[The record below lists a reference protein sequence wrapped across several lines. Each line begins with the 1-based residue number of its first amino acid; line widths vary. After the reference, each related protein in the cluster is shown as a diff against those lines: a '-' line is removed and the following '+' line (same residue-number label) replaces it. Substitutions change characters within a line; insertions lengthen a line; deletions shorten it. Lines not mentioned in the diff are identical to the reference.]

1 MASSVKLPRRLPLLI
16 IDGVLF
22 PGASIR
28 IPVTSY
34 RNMNMVKSHLLSRST
49 LSSAIIGVVPKEVGS
64 PESKDEDKTSMHEV
78 GTAGIVVQVT
88 GTNWPRP
95 AYTLLVTGLCRF
107 KLDSLAQESP
117 YLVGVVRQLDKL
129 PGEDLD
135 YCEDVAPELQE
146 LMEQFREQAARL
158 IDMLDLAVPAVVRLK
173 RLLNSLPIHPLPD
186 VCAAIVRAS
195 HAERLEIL
203 DAVDLTERFRKT
215 LPLLLRQIESLQDL
229 QHGNKRD
236 SSGIASKT
244 LQLEKISPLAKQQR
258 LDFDDGDLEEAD
270 DIANIEKKIR
280 AAEMPDHARKVAMKE
295 LQRLKKMP
303 IHMPEHAMT
312 RTYLELMTD
321 LPWNKVSPEV
331 VDLKKSKDDLDRD
344 HYGLDKLK
352 RRVLEFLAVR
362 QLKEGSLKGPILC
375 FVGPP
380 GVGKTSVGRS
390 IANSLSRE
398 FHRISLGGVCDQ
410 SDIRGHRRTY
420 IGSMPGRIIQGL
432 KTVGVKNPVFLLD
445 EIDKMSQGIHG
456 DPSAAL
462 LEVLDPEQNCNFTDH
477 YLNVPFDLSQVLF
490 IATANSTATIPAAL
504 LDRMEVISVP
514 GYTHE
519 EKQHIARFHLIPKQ
533 LKEHGLNEE
542 VLVITNDAI
551 RNLISKYTREAGVRS
566 LERRV
571 GGICRAVAVKVV
583 ERNNRSL
590 SDADGDCRFHPE
602 TREAVRG
609 SQAEISTSGQ
619 EAILM
624 SPPPE
629 LPFIVDE
636 SALEDILGPPIFE
649 NEIAARVGTAGVA
662 LGLAWTATGGEV
674 MFVEATKMEGDGQLI
689 LTGQLGD
696 VMKESA
702 KIALNW
708 LRSHA
713 TDYGLALSPAS
724 DIMENTDVHI
734 HFPAG
739 AVGKDGPSAG
749 VTIVTSLVSLFTGK
763 IVSPDTAMTGE
774 MTLRGLVLPVGGIK
788 SKVLAAHR
796 AGIRR
801 VILPKRNIKDLQE
814 VPTSVRNDMTFH
826 LVTHV
831 DEVLETAF
839 DGGLPLPSR
848 VKVSPSST
856 SSTQVSSTSKL

>member
-1 MASSVKLPRRLPLLI
+1 M
-16 IDGVLF
+16 
-22 PGASIR
+22 
-28 IPVTSY
+28 
-34 RNMNMVKSHLLSRST
+34 
-49 LSSAIIGVVPKEVGS
+49 S
-64 PESKDEDKTSMHEV
+64 PFV
-78 GTAGIVVQVT
+78 GIVVQVT

-107 KLDSLAQESP
+107 RLDSLAQESP

-173 RLLNSLPIHPLPD
+173 RLLNSLPIHSLPD

-203 DAVDLTERFRKT
+203 DAVDLTERFKKT

-258 LDFDDGDLEEAD
+258 LDFDDADLEEAD

-303 IHMPEHAMT
+303 THMPEHAMT
-312 RTYLELMTD
+312 RTYLELMTE

-331 VDLKKSKDDLDRD
+331 VDLQKSKDDLDRD

-390 IANSLSRE
+390 IANSLGRE
-398 FHRISLGGVCDQ
+398 FNRISLGGVCDQ

-551 RNLISKYTREAGVRS
+551 KNLISKYTREAGVRS

-571 GGICRAVAVKVV
+571 GAICRAVAVKVV

-590 SDADGDCRFHPE
+590 SDADGDCRLHPE

-609 SQAEISTSGQ
+609 SQAEIATSGQ
-619 EAILM
+619 ETILM

-629 LPFIVDE
+629 LPFFVDE

-713 TDYGLALSPAS
+713 TDYGLALSPAT

-734 HFPAG
+734 HFPGWLIFAIHVRTPYELPLSPQSLTLLISPITAG

-774 MTLRGLVLPVGGIK
+774 MTLRGLVLPVSVMLFLFSVCRQTNSVNSRKKRLMIRL
-788 SKVLAAHR
+788 SFPYRLAEL
-796 AGIRR
+796 R
-801 VILPKRNIKDLQE
+801 VRSLLHIEQ
-814 VPTSVRNDMTFH
+814 V
-826 LVTHV
+826 
-831 DEVLETAF
+831 F
-839 DGGLPLPSR
+839 DG
-848 VKVSPSST
+848 SSYLKGT
-856 SSTQVSSTSKL
+856 LKTYKRFPHLYGYVDKMSLHFKHFSN

>member
-1 MASSVKLPRRLPLLI
+1 M
-16 IDGVLF
+16 
-22 PGASIR
+22 
-28 IPVTSY
+28 
-34 RNMNMVKSHLLSRST
+34 
-49 LSSAIIGVVPKEVGS
+49 
-64 PESKDEDKTSMHEV
+64 
-78 GTAGIVVQVT
+78 Q
-88 GTNWPRP
+88 
-95 AYTLLVTGLCRF
+95 
-107 KLDSLAQESP
+107 
-117 YLVGVVRQLDKL
+117 
-129 PGEDLD
+129 
-135 YCEDVAPELQE
+135 
-146 LMEQFREQAARL
+146 
-158 IDMLDLAVPAVVRLK
+158 
-173 RLLNSLPIHPLPD
+173 
-186 VCAAIVRAS
+186 
-195 HAERLEIL
+195 
-203 DAVDLTERFRKT
+203 
-215 LPLLLRQIESLQDL
+215 SLQDM
-229 QHGNKRD
+229 HNGNKKD
-236 SSGIASKT
+236 SSGIVSKT
-244 LQLEKISPLAKQQR
+244 LQLEKISPLTKQQR

-270 DIANIEKKIR
+270 DIANIERKIK

-303 IHMPEHAMT
+303 THMPEHAMT

-321 LPWNKVSPEV
+321 LPWNKLSPEV

-352 RRVLEFLAVR
+352 KRVLEYLAVR
-362 QLKEGSLKGPILC
+362 QLRDGSLKGPILC

-380 GVGKTSVGRS
+380 GVGKTSVGKS
-390 IANSLSRE
+390 IANSLGRE
-398 FHRISLGGVCDQ
+398 FQRISLGGVCDQ

-432 KTVGVKNPVFLLD
+432 KNVQVRNPVFLLD

-462 LEVLDPEQNCNFTDH
+462 LEVLDPEQNCAFTDH

-490 IATANSTATIPAAL
+490 IATANSTSSIPAAL

-551 RNLISKYTREAGVRS
+551 KNLISKYTREAGVRN

-571 GGICRAVAVKVV
+571 GAVCRAVAVKVV
-583 ERNNRSL
+583 EKNNNNSFDDQDSRL
-590 SDADGDCRFHPE
+590 HPE
-602 TREAVRG
+602 TALEVG
-609 SQAEISTSGQ
+609 STSMIQPSSHQ
-619 EAILM
+619 EILM

-636 SALEDILGPPIFE
+636 NALEDILGPAIFE
-649 NEIAARVGTAGVA
+649 NELAARIGIPGVA
-662 LGLAWTATGGEV
+662 LGLAWTPTGGEV
-674 MFVEATKMEGDGQLI
+674 MIVEATKMEGDGQLI

-713 TDYGLALSPAS
+713 SDYGIPNKTMDL
-724 DIMENTDVHI
+724 MENTDVHI

-749 VTIVTSLVSLFTGK
+749 ITIVTSLVSLFTGR

-774 MTLRGLVLPVGGIK
+774 MTLRGLVLPV
-788 SKVLAAHR
+788 SVTFFHR
-796 AGIRR
+796 FSC
-801 VILPKRNIKDLQE
+801 LSSLL
-814 VPTSVRNDMTFH
+814 SVT
-826 LVTHV
+826 
-831 DEVLETAF
+831 
-839 DGGLPLPSR
+839 
-848 VKVSPSST
+848 
-856 SSTQVSSTSKL
+856 